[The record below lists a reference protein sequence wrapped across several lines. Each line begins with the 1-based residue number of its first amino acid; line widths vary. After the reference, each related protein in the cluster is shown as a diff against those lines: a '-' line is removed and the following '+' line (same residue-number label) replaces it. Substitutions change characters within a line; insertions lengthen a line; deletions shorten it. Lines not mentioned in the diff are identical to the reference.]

1 MMPHQ
6 ARPCRAPGATA
17 TKTSPR
23 IPLGGVKGRPFI
35 VFAPVPIYNVTMV
48 DVLIQTHNEELNLA
62 HALKSVQGWVNR
74 IFVVDSGSTDR
85 TAEIA
90 REYGATFVFH
100 PWEGYARQK
109 NWALDNLPFESPW
122 VLILDADE
130 SITPSLREEI
140 VPIISKPVDSVRTAG
155 FYLNRTFIFLGQAIY
170 HCGYFPSWN
179 LRLFKHG
186 LARYEDREVHEHM
199 LVNGPTAYLKNLMIH
214 EDRRGLEHFVAKHNR
229 YSTLEA
235 QSIYRSKA
243 KWPGI
248 KRLFSDR
255 MARTRYLKD
264 KVVPRLPAPWL
275 FRFFYMYILRLGLLD
290 RRGGWMLS
298 NFIAS
303 YDLSVYAKYR
313 ELKRL
318 GGKEPPRIAGLSLPE
333 GNMLLAVPKEN
344 GAENAV
350 DQSSVATFPQVVTR
364 ERSEQSHSGNGDSAQ
379 GEHGAVSTL
388 TSEENPPPRA
398 EQGRWCDHAE
408 AARKNGRRDEVAD
421 PGSSPIT
428 FTRHRSPWSTRLA
441 WYFVQ
446 ATFFRLSIH
455 NAYRWRALL
464 LRMFGAK
471 LGRQVRIRRTVR
483 IEIPWHLRIG
493 DATVVGDFAI
503 LYSLGQITLGRNVT
517 ISQYAHLCAGTHDL
531 TTRDFTLICTPITL
545 GDDVW
550 VAADAFV
557 GPGVAI
563 GERTVLGARSSA
575 FTNLPAGV
583 IAVGSPAKAI
593 KPRILRD

>member
-1 MMPHQ
+1 M
-6 ARPCRAPGATA
+6 
-17 TKTSPR
+17 
-23 IPLGGVKGRPFI
+23 
-35 VFAPVPIYNVTMV
+35 FAPVPIYNVTMV
-48 DVLIQTHNEELNLA
+48 DVLIQTHNEELNLP

-74 IFVVDSGSTDR
+74 VFVVDSGSTDR
-85 TAEIA
+85 TADIA
-90 REYGATFVFH
+90 REFGAIFIYH

-122 VLILDADE
+122 ILILDADE
-130 SITPSLREEI
+130 SITPSLRDEI
-140 VPIISKPVDSVRTAG
+140 VSIVSKPVDSVRTAG

-199 LVNGPTAYLKNLMIH
+199 LVNGPSAYLKNLMIH

-243 KWPGI
+243 RWPGI
-248 KRLFSDR
+248 RRLFSDR

-275 FRFFYMYILRLGLLD
+275 FRFFYMYILRLGILD

-318 GGKEPPRIAGLSLPE
+318 GGKEPPRVTGLSLPE
-333 GNMLLAVPKEN
+333 GNLLLTVPKEN
-344 GAENAV
+344 RAESEM
-350 DQSSVATFPQVVTR
+350 DQPSAATFPPVITR
-364 ERSEQSHSGNGDSAQ
+364 ERSEHSHAGNGDSAQ
-379 GEHGAVSTL
+379 GDNAVASTL
-388 TSEENPPPRA
+388 TSEEHLPAHTEPARRSHP
-398 EQGRWCDHAE
+398 EETGRE
-408 AARKNGRRDEVAD
+408 NGKRRDVVAD

-428 FTRHRSPWSTRLA
+428 FTRHRSPWSTRQKIARMA

-464 LRMFGAK
+464 LRLFGAK

-493 DATVVGDFAI
+493 DGTVVGDFAI
-503 LYSLGQITLGRNVT
+503 LYSLGKITLGRNVT

-531 TTRDFTLICTPITL
+531 TTRDFTLICTPMTL

-550 VAADAFV
+550 VAADSFV
-557 GPGVAI
+557 GPGVTI

-575 FTNLPAGV
+575 FSNLPAGV
-583 IAVGSPAKAI
+583 IAVGSPARAI

>member
-1 MMPHQ
+1 MG
-6 ARPCRAPGATA
+6 GALSGPA
-17 TKTSPR
+17 
-23 IPLGGVKGRPFI
+23 PFI
-35 VFAPVPIYNVTMV
+35 VLAVVPIYNVRMV
-48 DVLIQTHNEELNLA
+48 DVLIQTHNEELNLG

-90 REYGATFVFH
+90 REFGATFVFH
-100 PWEGYARQK
+100 GWEGYARQK

-122 VLILDADE
+122 ILILDADE
-130 SITPSLREEI
+130 AITPSLRDEI
-140 VPIISKPVDSVRTAG
+140 TAIVNRPVESVKTAG
-155 FYLNRTFIFLGQAIY
+155 FYLNRKFIFLGQTIY

-235 QSIYRSKA
+235 HSIYRSKA
-243 KWPGI
+243 KWPGFS
-248 KRLFSDR
+248 RLFTDR

-275 FRFFYMYILRLGLLD
+275 FRFFYMYVLRLGLLD

-318 GGKEPPRIAGLSLPE
+318 GGKQPPRVTGLSVPEGSLTLSLPQHAENGESQSSAKAE
-333 GNMLLAVPKEN
+333 GNPESLAGSSGSLLT
-344 GAENAV
+344 
-350 DQSSVATFPQVVTR
+350 ST
-364 ERSEQSHSGNGDSAQ
+364 SEQPARRMDYSPNNGEGNGSGHTAI
-379 GEHGAVSTL
+379 GAD
-388 TSEENPPPRA
+388 
-398 EQGRWCDHAE
+398 GGYE
-408 AARKNGRRDEVAD
+408 AI
-421 PGSSPIT
+421 PY
-428 FTRHRSPWSTRLA
+428 TRHRSPWSTRQKIA
-441 WYFVQ
+441 RMVWYFVQ
-446 ATFFRLSIH
+446 ATFFRLSLH
-455 NAYRWRALL
+455 NAYGWRALL

-471 LGRQVRIRRTVR
+471 LGRHVRIRRTVR

-493 DATVVGDFAI
+493 DGTVVGDFAI
-503 LYSLGQITLGRNVT
+503 LYSLGRITLGRNVT
-517 ISQYAHLCAGTHDL
+517 ISQYAHVCAGTHDL
-531 TTRDFTLICTPITL
+531 TTREFTLICTPITL

-557 GPGVAI
+557 GPGVTI
-563 GERTVLGARSSA
+563 GERTVLGARSNA
-575 FTNLPAGV
+575 FGDLPAGV

-593 KPRILRD
+593 KPRVLRD